1 MSTKSVAVSN
11 ADLRKRKRDKT
22 WNTIYAYRYLY
33 IMAIPIALLYL
44 IFAYVPM
51 YGLTL
56 AFKTFQPGGIWKLLF
71 GGNFVGLK
79 YFQEVMTD
87 PLFWRAFKNTL
98 IISVMNVCVKFP
110 VTITVVLLLNELRL
124 PKFKK
129 LTQTIMYLPHFFS
142 WVVIGG
148 IVIQLLSTT
157 GGVITEIIKLFNGGE
172 TVSLLTSNK
181 AFRWILVFSSAFRET
196 GYSTIIYLAAIAGI
210 PSELYEAASVDG
222 ASRFRKCWSIT
233 LPSLVPTI
241 MTMLLIQ
248 ISHLINGSFDQVY
261 MMYNASV
268 YETGDIIPTYLF
280 RVGLSSGKFS
290 MSTAMGL
297 FNSIIS
303 IMLLLV
309 SNSLSKK
316 LTGNGIY

>member
-11 ADLRKRKRDKT
+11 TDLRSRKRNKT
-22 WNTIYAYRYLY
+22 LSTIYAYRYLY
-33 IMAIPIALLYL
+33 FMAIPIALFYL

-71 GGNFVGLK
+71 GGKFVGLK
-79 YFQEVMTD
+79 FFEEVMTD

-98 IISVMNVCVKFP
+98 IISVMKLVVQFP
-110 VTITVVLLLNELRL
+110 VTIIVVLLLNELRL
-124 PKFKK
+124 PRFKK

-148 IVIQLLSTT
+148 IVVQLLSTT
-157 GGVITEIIKLFNGGE
+157 GGVVTEVIKLFNGGE

-181 AFRWILVFSSAFRET
+181 AFRWILVWSTVFKNT

-210 PSELYEAASVDG
+210 PAELYEAASVDG

-233 LPSLVPTI
+233 LPSLLPTI
-241 MTMLLIQ
+241 MTMLLIN
-248 ISHLINGSFDQVY
+248 ISHMINGDFDQVY
-261 MMYNASV
+261 MMYNSAV
-268 YETGDIIPTYLF
+268 YESGDIIPTYLF

-303 IMLLLV
+303 VFLLLTT
-309 SNSLSKK
+309 NALSKK
-316 LTGNGIY
+316 LTGSGIY

>member
-1 MSTKSVAVSN
+1 
-11 ADLRKRKRDKT
+11 
-22 WNTIYAYRYLY
+22 
-33 IMAIPIALLYL
+33 
-44 IFAYVPM
+44 
-51 YGLTL
+51 
-56 AFKTFQPGGIWKLLF
+56 
-71 GGNFVGLK
+71 
-79 YFQEVMTD
+79 
-87 PLFWRAFKNTL
+87 
-98 IISVMNVCVKFP
+98 
-110 VTITVVLLLNELRL
+110 
-124 PKFKK
+124 
-129 LTQTIMYLPHFFS
+129 
-142 WVVIGG
+142 
-148 IVIQLLSTT
+148 
-157 GGVITEIIKLFNGGE
+157 
-172 TVSLLTSNK
+172 
-181 AFRWILVFSSAFRET
+181 
-196 GYSTIIYLAAIAGI
+196 
-210 PSELYEAASVDG
+210 
-222 ASRFRKCWSIT
+222 
-233 LPSLVPTI
+233 

>member
-11 ADLRKRKRDKT
+11 TDLRKRKRDKT

-33 IMAIPIALLYL
+33 IMAIPIALFYL

-51 YGLTL
+51 YGLTM

-71 GGNFVGLK
+71 GGEFVGLK
-79 YFQEVMTD
+79 FFKEVMAD
-87 PLFWRAFKNTL
+87 PLFWRAFRNTL
-98 IISVMNVCVKFP
+98 IISVMNICVKFP
-110 VTITVVLLLNELRL
+110 ITITVVLLLNELRL

-233 LPSLVPTI
+233 LPSLIPTI

-268 YETGDIIPTYLF
+268 YETGDILPTYLF

-309 SNSLSKK
+309 SNALSKK